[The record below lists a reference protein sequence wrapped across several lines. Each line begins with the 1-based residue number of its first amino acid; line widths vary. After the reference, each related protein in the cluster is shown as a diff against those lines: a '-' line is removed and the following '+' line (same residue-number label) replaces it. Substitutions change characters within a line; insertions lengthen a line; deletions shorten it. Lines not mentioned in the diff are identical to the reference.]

1 MDVVLFEQ
9 HSGSSWIIKAVDWLF
24 IQRAVEICEE
34 RVRRCCYSQGVPVAD
49 GQISAEFPGVLTEVF
64 VSWHIRLHQTSS
76 DFIRLHQTSSDFIR
90 LHQTSSDFIR
100 LHQTSSDFIRL
111 HQTSSDF
118 IRLHQTSSDFIRL
131 HQTSSDFIRLHQTSS
146 DFIRLHQT
154 SSDFIRLHQTSS
166 DFIRLHQASSGFI
179 RLHQASSGF
188 IRLHQASSG
197 FIRLH
202 QTSSDFIRLHQTSSD
217 FIRLLAVLQDIH
229 WPLRPKC
236 HWSLALQKKQASPQA
251 RETSI
256 IIYWWRSTFE
266 VPIMFYRYIYTDERW
281 LSYSDARHVEL
292 EDVDTDVL
300 ICSVGNK

>member
-76 DFIRLHQTSSDFIR
+76 DFIRL
-90 LHQTSSDFIR
+90 
-100 LHQTSSDFIRL
+100 
-111 HQTSSDF
+111 
-118 IRLHQTSSDFIRL
+118 
-131 HQTSSDFIRLHQTSS
+131 
-146 DFIRLHQT
+146 
-154 SSDFIRLHQTSS
+154 
-166 DFIRLHQASSGFI
+166 
-179 RLHQASSGF
+179 
-188 IRLHQASSG
+188 
-197 FIRLH
+197 
-202 QTSSDFIRLHQTSSD
+202 
-217 FIRLLAVLQDIH
+217 LAVLQDIH

-256 IIYWWRSTFE
+256 IIYW
-266 VPIMFYRYIYTDERW
+266 
-281 LSYSDARHVEL
+281 
-292 EDVDTDVL
+292 
-300 ICSVGNK
+300 

>member
-90 LHQTSSDFIR
+90 LHQTSSDFWPFCRTFTGHCGPSVTGHWLYKKNR
-100 LHQTSSDFIRL
+100 LRHRQ
-111 HQTSSDF
+111 
-118 IRLHQTSSDFIRL
+118 
-131 HQTSSDFIRLHQTSS
+131 
-146 DFIRLHQT
+146 
-154 SSDFIRLHQTSS
+154 
-166 DFIRLHQASSGFI
+166 G
-179 RLHQASSGF
+179 
-188 IRLHQASSG
+188 
-197 FIRLH
+197 
-202 QTSSDFIRLHQTSSD
+202 
-217 FIRLLAVLQDIH
+217 
-229 WPLRPKC
+229 
-236 HWSLALQKKQASPQA
+236 
-251 RETSI
+251 ETSI

-292 EDVDTDVL
+292 EDVWHR
-300 ICSVGNK
+300 CFWSVP